1 MRYLRRLYTSIRQS
15 FKGRNDETE
24 EDLQKMYVEL
34 LDIGSIRDIL
44 HHREQL
50 RYKEE
55 RFADEKKKSSAAVPG
70 ETQ

>member
-1 MRYLRRLYTSIRQS
+1 
-15 FKGRNDETE
+15 
-24 EDLQKMYVEL
+24 LQKMYVEL

-50 RYKEE
+50 RYREE
-55 RFADEKKKSSAAVPG
+55 RFADEKKKNSAAVPG